1 VRNKTRSKDK
11 QPVANDALDFRNL
24 VGYEGALKKL
34 ASLHVASRLPAALLI
49 EGRKGIGKRLFAA
62 AVSSLAFCRYG
73 VACGQCDACQSV
85 IYGFNED
92 ILWLETD
99 EPSIKIDDIKKLQE
113 HLSIRSQSFSTGSSH
128 DRVIESGMRIA
139 VIIDAD
145 KMTDQAANRL
155 LKTLEEPASRV
166 MIILTSSRAKNIL
179 PTILSRVIKWRVM
192 PPDLSSGTLLLQQLL
207 AEAGHLVPDARKI
220 GDVLLQSGGS
230 PGLALQKLLAWDD
243 EKEAL
248 IDAGLA
254 KILSGNS
261 ARDVL
266 EIAEKLGKDSK
277 VSIADIVEK
286 LELMLNGNYKKFLA
300 AAGERTVNTRRIA
313 ERRRILNDVRR
324 YAVRGKIV
332 LNNQMILENLG
343 LNPNS

>member
-1 VRNKTRSKDK
+1 
-11 QPVANDALDFRNL
+11 
-24 VGYEGALKKL
+24 
-34 ASLHVASRLPAALLI
+34 
-49 EGRKGIGKRLFAA
+49 
-62 AVSSLAFCRYG
+62 
-73 VACGQCDACQSV
+73 
-85 IYGFNED
+85 
-92 ILWLETD
+92 
-99 EPSIKIDDIKKLQE
+99 
-113 HLSIRSQSFSTGSSH
+113 
-128 DRVIESGMRIA
+128 
-139 VIIDAD
+139 
-145 KMTDQAANRL
+145 MTDQAANRL